1 MANETVLF
9 KRGDSATITSTP
21 VTDGQILFD
30 TSGNGKMYLDN
41 GTDRLEMGGAITV
54 DASLSKTSTNAIQN
68 KAVTGNILNSLAEV
82 SAATQQNTIAG
93 ALALKEVNSSLGDIS
108 NVGNTTYNSVEKIL
122 QYYIDNGYLPDLK
135 SMALIP
141 VMTSN
146 TTPSGV
152 ASAISELSITPA
164 YYAFRN
170 LYDDTTNTECWQA
183 NDSKGTSHSNLW
195 LMYKF
200 PEAVTVKKFRIY
212 YVYTTAVNY
221 KIQGSNDGNTFVDL
235 GTFTTIRGEEQIQN
249 TNAYLYYRL
258 LITTQ
263 TTSSPNVHGGCVRD
277 LQLYGY

>member
-108 NVGNTTYNSVEKIL
+108 GFTNTTYDSIGDFI
-122 QYYIDNGYLPDLK
+122 QYCVDNGYLPDINNI
-135 SMALIP
+135 ALIP
-141 VMTSN
+141 TMTSN
-146 TTPSGV
+146 TTPSPYV
-152 ASAISELSITPA
+152 ASGNLRTYYSPYNAFDGKNIIGWINETKKGEGLNSKNADIRQIFVELQNIV
-164 YYAFRN
+164 
-170 LYDDTTNTECWQA
+170 DDM
-183 NDSKGTSHSNLW
+183 K
-195 LMYKF
+195 
-200 PEAVTVKKFRIY
+200 
-212 YVYTTAVNY
+212 
-221 KIQGSNDGNTFVDL
+221 
-235 GTFTTIRGEEQIQN
+235 
-249 TNAYLYYRL
+249 NAL
-258 LITTQ
+258 
-263 TTSSPNVHGGCVRD
+263 
-277 LQLYGY
+277 

>member
-108 NVGNTTYNSVEKIL
+108 GFTNTTYDSIGDFI
-122 QYYIDNGYLPDLK
+122 QYCVDNGYLPDVN
-135 SMALIP
+135 SVPLIP
-141 VMTSN
+141 TMTSN
-146 TTPSGV
+146 SAPSGV
-152 ASAISELSITPA
+152 ASQNSTYENYDA
-164 YYAFRN
+164 YMAFDGN
-170 LYDDTTNTECWQA
+170 DNTQSCTIGGGGIQYIQ
-183 NDSKGTSHSNLW
+183 
-195 LMYKF
+195 YKF
-200 PEAVTVKKFRIY
+200 DNPVLAKKCKCIFSNAMPSSIKSFEIS
-212 YVYTTAVNY
+212 A
-221 KIQGSNDGNTFVDL
+221 SNDGSNFDTLYSASGVSLENNLSFDNNNY
-235 GTFTTIRGEEQIQN
+235 T
-249 TNAYLYYRL
+249 YYRFSASL
-258 LITTQ
+258 SNGLECKTI
-263 TTSSPNVHGGCVRD
+263 
-277 LQLYGY
+277 QLYGIK